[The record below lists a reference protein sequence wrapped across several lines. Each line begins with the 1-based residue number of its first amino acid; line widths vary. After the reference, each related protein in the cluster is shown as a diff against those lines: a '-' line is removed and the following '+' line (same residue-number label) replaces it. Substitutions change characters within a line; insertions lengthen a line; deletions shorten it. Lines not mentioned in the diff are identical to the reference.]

1 MSFIMDRIRSFIAI
15 TLPDDI
21 HDRLSIVINALKK
34 EIDGQVVRWVIP
46 KNIHLTL
53 KFLGEI
59 PDNNIPILQEQLGRE
74 AVTHGCFSLS
84 VQKIGA
90 FPTLRKPR
98 VIWVG
103 VTEPIELM
111 SLQGCV
117 ENITR
122 KLGYDSEDHPFSA
135 HLTLGR
141 VSHYATVQQI
151 FHCGEVLSSNAVG
164 GLGSFIVQ
172 SIEIYRSDLTAG
184 GSVYTRLYS
193 LPLKQVS

>member
-1 MSFIMDRIRSFIAI
+1 MFFYMDTIRTFIAI

-21 HDRLSIVINALKK
+21 HAQISMVINALKK
-34 EIDGQVVRWVIP
+34 EIEYKVVHWVTP
-46 KNIHLTL
+46 GNIHLTL

-59 PDNNIPILQEQLGRE
+59 PESNILILQEELGRE
-74 AVTHGCFSLS
+74 PVTHECFSLG
-84 VQKIGA
+84 VQGIGA

-98 VIWVG
+98 VIWVS
-103 VTEPIELM
+103 VTEPKELM
-111 SLQGCV
+111 SLQ
-117 ENITR
+117 ERIETITR
-122 KLGYDSEDHPFSA
+122 KLGYDSENRPFSA

-151 FHCGEVLSSNAVG
+151 FHCGEVLSSCTVG
-164 GLGSFIVQ
+164 RLGSFIVQ
-172 SIEIYRSDLTAG
+172 SIEIYRSNLTAG